1 MKLDINVNLFL
12 GLQSQL
18 RICHWQTKGL
28 GRHQAFGGL
37 YEALDPLI
45 DTFLESAMGKYG
57 RFVLDNETKNIELNN
72 LSEIDTKS
80 LIIKIREILAGMSE
94 SLDPS
99 DTDLLNIRDEM
110 LAEVNKFAYLLTL
123 E

>member
-57 RFVLDNETKNIELNN
+57 RFVLDDETKNIELNN

-110 LAEVNKFAYLLTL
+110 LAKVNKFAYLLTL

>member
-28 GRHQAFGGL
+28 GRHKAFGKL
-37 YEALDPLI
+37 YKALDPLI

>member
-110 LAEVNKFAYLLTL
+110 LAKVNKFAYLLTL

>member
-57 RFVLDNETKNIELNN
+57 RFVLDDETKNIELNN